1 MKNNIAVII
10 VTFNGEKWIQK
21 CLNSILNSNS
31 KPQIFVVDNASTDE
45 TIKLLN
51 DFKTIEL
58 IESEINLGFGKANNV
73 GIKKAMEAGF
83 DTFFLL
89 NQDTWI
95 FEHTISNL
103 VQKMNENPNYGIL
116 SPLHYSGNGIDL
128 DRNFAKYYKKQH
140 TNKSNS
146 NISNVDFVNA
156 AAWLVSKK
164 CFEKVGFFD
173 PIFDHYGEDR
183 NFCNRVLYHR
193 FDIGILDSAKI
204 CHDRIIKRSFEKDL
218 LQSKYLILNNL
229 IDINNSIVS
238 CILKS
243 FNQVS
248 GLPKFFFKVYKFK
261 KSLLFL
267 HELLIYFFG
276 SLMNINQIIV
286 IRKTSKRGTNGVE

>member
-21 CLNSILNSNS
+21 CLNSILNSDC
-31 KPQIFVVDNASTDE
+31 KLQIFVVDNASTDE
-45 TIKLLN
+45 TIKILE
-51 DFKTIEL
+51 DFKTIQI
-58 IESEINLGFGKANNV
+58 IESKINLGFGKANNLAV
-73 GIKKAMEAGF
+73 KKAMEAGF

-103 VQKMNENPNYGIL
+103 AQKMNENPNYGIL
-116 SPLHYSGNGIDL
+116 SPLHYSAIGIDL
-128 DRNFAKYYKKQH
+128 DRNFEKYYNKQD
-140 TNKSNS
+140 TINSNS
-146 NISNVDFVNA
+146 NIKNTNFVNA

-164 CFEKVGFFD
+164 CFEKVGLFD

-183 NFCNRVLYHR
+183 NFCNRVLYHN
-193 FDIGILDSAKI
+193 FKIGIIDNAKI
-204 CHDRIIKRSFEKDL
+204 CHDRIIKRSFKKDL

-229 IDINNSIVS
+229 IDINNSIAS
-238 CILKS
+238 SILKS
-243 FNQVS
+243 FKQVF
-248 GLPKFFFKVYKFK
+248 GLPKFFFKEYRIK

-276 SLMNINQIIV
+276 TLINLNQIIA
-286 IRKTSKRGTNGVE
+286 IRKTSKSGTNGVE